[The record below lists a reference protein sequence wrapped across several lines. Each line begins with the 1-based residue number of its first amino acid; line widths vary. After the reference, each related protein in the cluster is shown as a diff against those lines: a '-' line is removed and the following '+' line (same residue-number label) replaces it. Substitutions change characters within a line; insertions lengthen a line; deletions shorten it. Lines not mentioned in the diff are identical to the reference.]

1 MKPPKSK
8 MAELAHNATGGEKSH
23 AETDKSAEFKMTE
36 LGPIPVDWEV
46 KRLGEIGEPLM
57 CKRILKSQTFDVG
70 DVPFYKI
77 GTFGGIADAYISR
90 DLYESFRR
98 KYPYPKKGD
107 VLLSAAGTI
116 GRTVVYDGKDAYFQ
130 DSNIVWV
137 DNDEKRVLNDY
148 LYWWYKVILWNTEDG
163 GIVTRLYNS
172 NLKASLIA
180 VPPLAEQRRIAG
192 VLSDVD
198 ELISALG
205 KLIEKKRN
213 IKTGAMQELLT
224 GKTRLP
230 GFGNPETQ
238 SLCASVLKKDTEFED
253 LDFNTETQRH
263 EVTEFKMTELGPIP
277 KDWEV
282 KRLGEVSSLITKGT
296 TPTSVGCDFECYGIN
311 FIKAESISD
320 TGDFIPEKF
329 AHIDEHT
336 DMLLSRS
343 KLKKGDFLFSIAG
356 VLGRVALVTDEVL
369 PANTNQALAVIRLGS
384 NNIIDK
390 RYLFF
395 ALKSEYLRS
404 RVKEENVAAAQA
416 NLSLQ
421 DVNDFHVA
429 VPPLAE
435 QQAIAAVLSDMDA
448 EIAALE
454 ADRAKYESIKQGMMQ
469 ELLTG
474 KTRLLQ
480 VR

>member
-1 MKPPKSK
+1 MKPPKSRK
-8 MAELAHNATGGEKSH
+8 DRLGSTAMGREVSPAEAKCAR
-23 AETDKSAEFKMTE
+23 AEGVGLPECEARAAKRSQEAASAEFKMTE

-57 CKRILKSQTFDVG
+57 CKRTLKSQTFDVG

-90 DLYESFRR
+90 SLYESFRR
-98 KYPYPKKGD
+98 KYPYPKTGD
-107 VLLSAAGTI
+107 VLVSAAGTI

-148 LYWWYKVILWNTEDG
+148 LYWWYKVIIWNTEDG

-180 VPPLAEQRRIAG
+180 VPPLAEQQAIAT

-213 IKTGAMQELLT
+213 IKTGAMQQLLT

-230 GFGNPETQ
+230 GFKGKWVEKTFCEFILRFATGLNPRQNFKLNSGGNNYYITIKDFKDGKL
-238 SLCASVLKKDTEFED
+238 SFNDCDMVDDLALKLINERSD
-253 LDFNTETQRH
+253 LR
-263 EVTEFKMTELGPIP
+263 
-277 KDWEV
+277 
-282 KRLGEVSSLITKGT
+282 
-296 TPTSVGCDFECYGIN
+296 
-311 FIKAESISD
+311 A
-320 TGDFIPEKF
+320 GD
-329 AHIDEHT
+329 
-336 DMLLSRS
+336 L
-343 KLKKGDFLFSIAG
+343 LFSSI
-356 VLGRVALVTDEVL
+356 GRVGDAY
-369 PANTNQALAVIRLGS
+369 VIKETPS
-384 NNIIDK
+384 NWNVNESV
-390 RYLFF
+390 F
-395 ALKSEYLRS
+395 SLRPDS
-404 RVKEENVAAAQA
+404 RQM
-416 NLSLQ
+416 
-421 DVNDFHVA
+421 DVNFLYYLVKGNA
-429 VPPLAE
+429 VQERLTSGITGSTLTGIKIGELRGIVCFYPGDVAE
-435 QQAIAAVLSDMDA
+435 QKAIAAVLSDIDE

-454 ADRAKYESIKQGMMQ
+454 ADRAKYERIKSGMMQ

-474 KTRLLQ
+474 KTRLKGE
-480 VR
+480 

>member
-1 MKPPKSK
+1 MKPPKSRK
-8 MAELAHNATGGEKSH
+8 AELGSNATGGEKPH
-23 AETDKSAEFKMTE
+23 AETAESAEFKMTE
-36 LGPIPVDWEV
+36 LGAIPNDWEV

-90 DLYESFRR
+90 SLYESFRR
-98 KYPYPKKGD
+98 KYPYPKTGD

-137 DNDEKRVLNDY
+137 DNDEKKVLNDY

-163 GIVTRLYNS
+163 GIVTRLYNG

-192 VLSDVD
+192 ALSDVD

-205 KLIEKKRN
+205 KLIEKKRS

-230 GFGNPETQ
+230 GFGANSPRSNHSHAEAQ
-238 SLCASVLKKDTEFED
+238 SG
-253 LDFNTETQRH
+253 RGI
-263 EVTEFKMTELGPIP
+263 EFKQTELGPIP
-277 KDWEV
+277 MDWEV
-282 KRLGEVSSLITKGT
+282 KRFDDTFEHVPSKPFQLQSSEYREGGRFQVVDQGQMEIVGYTDDDKKLFHVPEGGVIIFGDHTRIVKFRESDFVVGADGT
-296 TPTSVGCDFECYGIN
+296 QLLVGKNDC
-311 FIKAESISD
+311 
-320 TGDFIPEKF
+320 T
-329 AHIDEHT
+329 
-336 DMLLSRS
+336 R
-343 KLKKGDFLFSIAG
+343 FLFY
-356 VLGRVALVTDEVL
+356 VLQQLDI
-369 PANTNQALAVIRLGS
+369 PNLG
-384 NNIIDK
+384 
-390 RYLFF
+390 Y
-395 ALKSEYLRS
+395 S
-404 RVKEENVAAAQA
+404 RHFKYVKEGRY
-416 NLSLQ
+416 
-421 DVNDFHVA
+421 A
-429 VPPLAE
+429 VPPTLAE
-435 QQAIAAVLSDMDA
+435 QKAIAAVLSDIDA

-454 ADRAKYESIKQGMMQ
+454 ADRAKYERIKSGMMQ

-474 KTRLLQ
+474 KTRLKP
-480 VR
+480 

>member
-1 MKPPKSK
+1 MKPPKSRK
-8 MAELAHNATGGEKSH
+8 AELGSNATGGEKPH
-23 AETDKSAEFKMTE
+23 AETAESAEFKMTE
-36 LGPIPVDWEV
+36 LGAIPNDWEV

-90 DLYESFRR
+90 SLYESFRR
-98 KYPYPKKGD
+98 KYPYPKTGD

-137 DNDEKRVLNDY
+137 DNDEKKVLNDY

-163 GIVTRLYNS
+163 GIVTRLYNG

-192 VLSDVD
+192 ALSDVD

-230 GFGNPETQ
+230 GFGANSPRSNHSHAEAQ
-238 SLCASVLKKDTEFED
+238 SG
-253 LDFNTETQRH
+253 RGI
-263 EVTEFKMTELGPIP
+263 EFKQTELGPIP
-277 KDWEV
+277 MDWEV
-282 KRLGEVSSLITKGT
+282 KRFDDTFEHVPSKPFQLQSSEYREGGRFQVVDQGQMEIVGYTDDDKKLFHVPEGGVIIFGDHTRIVKFRESDFVVGADGT
-296 TPTSVGCDFECYGIN
+296 QLLVGKNDC
-311 FIKAESISD
+311 
-320 TGDFIPEKF
+320 T
-329 AHIDEHT
+329 
-336 DMLLSRS
+336 R
-343 KLKKGDFLFSIAG
+343 FLFY
-356 VLGRVALVTDEVL
+356 VLQQLDI
-369 PANTNQALAVIRLGS
+369 PNLG
-384 NNIIDK
+384 
-390 RYLFF
+390 Y
-395 ALKSEYLRS
+395 S
-404 RVKEENVAAAQA
+404 RHFKYVKEGRY
-416 NLSLQ
+416 
-421 DVNDFHVA
+421 A
-429 VPPLAE
+429 VPPTLAE
-435 QQAIAAVLSDMDA
+435 QKAIAAVLSDIDA

-454 ADRAKYESIKQGMMQ
+454 ADRAKYERIKSGMMQ

-474 KTRLLQ
+474 KTRLKP
-480 VR
+480 